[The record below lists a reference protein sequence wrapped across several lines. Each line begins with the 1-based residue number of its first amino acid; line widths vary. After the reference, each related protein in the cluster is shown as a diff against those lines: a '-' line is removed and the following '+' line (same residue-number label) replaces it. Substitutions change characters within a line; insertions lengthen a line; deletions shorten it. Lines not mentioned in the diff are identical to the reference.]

1 MKGHLPEVDSGGGEG
16 RLEGGAH
23 HPGSGWGTTHRYRP
37 KIRTLRGEK
46 PPAQAPPGE
55 ALPCGPC
62 RKPTAPAA
70 GPGGACSPAALL
82 SSCGLRFK
90 TTLPTSSS
98 PRNSAPLRVLPARP
112 RFCHSLLGP
121 DGNSPLLLKKPTL
134 AARRWQAC
142 CPRTGHWGQK
152 GRKTHGGG
160 ELLCAPG
167 RGGTAPVST
176 SVLPGAICS
185 SGVSHRSPHGAVAD
199 SGGTPR
205 PARRPKGPARPERR
219 ECELRQGS
227 PLLDRE
233 PHEAAAGTEWARSR
247 NTAARPRRPAPVRSA
262 RRNSSASNC
271 DYRHVPLSLAATSPP
286 DCCSQYTRFP
296 VTSSCSEDSFPEG
309 QDVSDPK
316 LFAVEAKPQQVPLRC
331 ATHSLLA
338 APLPGR
344 KLCPGHSP
352 LGMLGT

>member
-23 HPGSGWGTTHRYRP
+23 HPGQA
-37 KIRTLRGEK
+37 GE
-46 PPAQAPPGE
+46 Q
-55 ALPCGPC
+55 
-62 RKPTAPAA
+62 PTATDPRLEPSAERSPRLRPHQGKPCPAA
-70 GPGGACSPAALL
+70 PAGNPPRLQLGPGGACSPCSPAFLL
-82 SSCGLRFK
+82 R
-90 TTLPTSSS
+90 TSLQNHAPNFLFSAKQRSS
-98 PRNSAPLRVLPARP
+98 PCAPRSAAVLPQLA
-112 RFCHSLLGP
+112 GP
-121 DGNSPLLLKKPTL
+121 GWQFSATPEETHFGW
-134 AARRWQAC
+134 WQAC

>member
-23 HPGSGWGTTHRYRP
+23 HPGSGWGTTHGYRP
-37 KIRTLRGEK
+37 KIRTLRGEN

-70 GPGGACSPAALL
+70 GPGRRLPALQPCFPPADFASKPRSQLPLLRETALL
-82 SSCGLRFK
+82 SVC
-90 TTLPTSSS
+90 
-98 PRNSAPLRVLPARP
+98 
-112 RFCHSLLGP
+112 
-121 DGNSPLLLKKPTL
+121 SPLGRGFAT
-134 AARRWQAC
+134 ACWARMAC

-247 NTAARPRRPAPVRSA
+247 KTAARPRRPAPVRSA